1 MGVEEV
7 EEVVKM
13 GRTTGGSGSVPV
25 VGNNNNTL
33 FPAYGY
39 DTEEGVV
46 HNVVASSSSS
56 SYSQSQVQVRRTHA
70 VPVAASAATASAALP
85 SSDCIKVIVRIRPPL
100 SRELNGP
107 RTYSQAFAIEQGR
120 RGEWSSGGSSG
131 GSSDALTLSENLSS
145 LASGGILDGVVYN
158 SYRCVIVIVIVI
170 GIVVW
175 WCCRFS
181 SIARSLGSLH
191 IPVGPASSSSFSSS
205 SSSFSYSSSSYSSY
219 LQVCV

>member
-107 RTYSQAFAIEQGR
+107 RTYRQAFAIEQGR
-120 RGEWSSGGSSG
+120 RGEWSSG

>member
-1 MGVEEV
+1 
-7 EEVVKM
+7 M

-56 SYSQSQVQVRRTHA
+56 SIYSQSQVQVRRTHA
-70 VPVAASAATASAALP
+70 VPMAASAATASAALP

-120 RGEWSSGGSSG
+120 RGEWSSDGSSDGSSG

-191 IPVGPASSSSFSSS
+191 IPVGLASSFSSS
-205 SSSFSYSSSSYSSY
+205 SSYSYSFSFSFSSY